1 MGPPSP
7 PPTDTSHSPC
17 PEMQLPPGK
26 QVLGQQLGRVGSLSW
41 VGEEGQ
47 DRKLEKTLALG
58 HILKPLSSNGKL
70 RSGVWGQR
78 KINLGHQRRKLGQK
92 KERD

>member
-7 PPTDTSHSPC
+7 PPTDTSHSPS

-26 QVLGQQLGRVGSLSW
+26 QVGSAAGKSGKPLCVG
-41 VGEEGQ
+41 GEGL

-58 HILKPLSSNGKL
+58 HILKPLCSNGKL
-70 RSGVWGQR
+70 RPGVWGQR
-78 KINLGHQRRKLGQK
+78 KINLGASKA
-92 KERD
+92 

>member
-26 QVLGQQLGRVGSLSW
+26 QVGSAAGKS
-41 VGEEGQ
+41 G
-47 DRKLEKTLALG
+47 
-58 HILKPLSSNGKL
+58 KPLVG
-70 RSGVWGQR
+70 GWG
-78 KINLGHQRRKLGQK
+78 GAG
-92 KERD
+92 